1 MESQVTQRGQP
12 RSSRVRQ
19 GQYNQRTDSL
29 TRASQIDT
37 VDMLK
42 AFVLLCYIELFV
54 LLYRYLGYALPHN
67 YIDLQLGTY
76 FEYEILISDSCL
88 E

>member
-1 MESQVTQRGQP
+1 MPPLQYPPHTHRRTFLIIVDPGKKEALQKVTRVGGSRVESQVTQRGQP

-19 GQYNQRTDSL
+19 GQYNQRTDYL

-42 AFVLLCYIELFV
+42 AFVFTL
-54 LLYRYLGYALPHN
+54 
-67 YIDLQLGTY
+67 
-76 FEYEILISDSCL
+76 
-88 E
+88 